1 MDISVAFVMH
11 LLFVLIYIA
20 SPGLQVAAAAQLI
33 ELQPISSGP
42 TVAPLGCHR
51 RVYTYKV
58 TQSDLQGRECWD
70 YVSVWSCWGRCDSSE
85 ISDWK
90 FPYKRS
96 FHPVCVHAQRQHA
109 MAVLKNCHPDADESI
124 SRYNYMEAVNC
135 HCNTCST
142 QDTSCEAPSNNVLDE
157 KTGVKV
163 LALTGADSV
172 DLDY

>member
-1 MDISVAFVMH
+1 MAGCA
-11 LLFVLIYIA
+11 VLILVLFLGT
-20 SPGLQVAAAAQLI
+20 PLLHVVGTQLV
-33 ELQPISSGP
+33 ELQPINSGP

-58 TQSDLQGRECWD
+58 TQSDLLGHECWD

-96 FHPVCVHAQRQHA
+96 FHPVCVHAQRQPA
-109 MAVLKNCHPDADESI
+109 EAILKNCHPEADEGI
-124 SRYNYMEAVNC
+124 SKYHYMEAVNC
-135 HCNTCST
+135 HCHTCST
-142 QDTSCEAPSNNVLDE
+142 QDTSCEAPANNVLDE
-157 KTGVKV
+157 GSKAVKV
-163 LALTGADSV
+163 LTLTGADSV